1 MIHLRKFL
9 DTTKV
14 KKKLFQNAANYGG
27 SKRHNLLTT
36 ARLKIFKYSNFKSKK
51 KLFQIAANYGGSKRH
66 NLPTTACLK
75 IFKFQTLQI
84 TAVQNAIIYLQLHV
98 LKNIQI

>member
-1 MIHLRKFL
+1 MIHLK
-9 DTTKV
+9 KV
-14 KKKLFQNAANYGG
+14 DANYGG
-27 SKRHNLLTT
+27 SKRHNFPTC
-36 ARLKIFKYSNFKSKK
+36 RKYSNIQISKVK
-51 KLFQIAANYGGSKRH
+51 KLLQNDANYGGSKRH